1 MNIKGLFGVHM
12 DKGIGK
18 SNFFFKK
25 CFPLLLIII
34 LICILYILVGIIF
47 WRIKKNKKDCEERIK
62 ELEIYFN
69 QTIIKLEEKID
80 ILNNNTNNSQNYKKK
95 IELLNVNDT
104 IKVNNK
110 EEEKNEKEIE
120 NQNKKKNENYRNE
133 DYNRWFEIL
142 QEKI

>member
-1 MNIKGLFGVHM
+1 MFIDNRVGVHM
-12 DKGIGK
+12 KEGNE
-18 SNFFFKK
+18 SNIFFKK

-47 WRIKKNKKDCEERIK
+47 WRIKKNKKDCEKRIK

-80 ILNNNTNNSQNYKKK
+80 ILNNNTNNSENYKKK

-104 IKVNNK
+104 IKVNKK
-110 EEEKNEKEIE
+110 EKEKKSGEIE
-120 NQNKKKNENYRNE
+120 NQNKKKNENYRKG
-133 DYNRWFEIL
+133 DYNR
-142 QEKI
+142 